1 MSTYKRPVP
10 WDTGSANRL
19 LLLPAP
25 GPCAAGH
32 DVRSLYVE
40 TFWLPV
46 IGPSATC
53 LARAVARIL
62 DVAPQGVTVCM
73 DDLAASIGL
82 AAGAG
87 RHSVFRRTLRRCIAF
102 GIAQPA
108 SFDSAASAG
117 VDDLADLADLAGT
130 NASDREPRGTL
141 LMVYFARCLPP
152 IGPRMLAAFPQ
163 RLRSLHETLEPLSEE
178 ERQGGDNG
186 A

>member
-1 MSTYKRPVP
+1 MSTCKRPVP
-10 WDTGSANRL
+10 WDTGSAKRL

-25 GPCAAGH
+25 GPCATGY

-53 LARAVARIL
+53 LARAVARML
-62 DVAPQGVTVCM
+62 DVGPQGVTVCM

-82 AAGAG
+82 AAGTG

-108 SFDSAASAG
+108 GFDPAASA
-117 VDDLADLADLAGT
+117 DFAGT
-130 NASDREPRGTL
+130 NASDSEPQGAL
-141 LMVYFARCLPP
+141 LMVYFARYLPP
-152 IGPRMLAAFPQ
+152 IGPRMLAALPQ

-186 A
+186 T